1 MANPTNQ
8 KSDQGPGN
16 VHYVFYY
23 NDGQEDNLIGVLK
36 ERRKNKKRVTEES
49 IKKWGRLAAG
59 SHVDPNSIFY
69 ITVNL

>member
-1 MANPTNQ
+1 MNPPDK
-8 KSDQGPGN
+8 KSVKGPGN

-49 IKKWGRLAAG
+49 IMKWGRLAAG
-59 SHVDPNSIFY
+59 SHVDPNSKFY